1 MTYILFNY
9 YFGFNSSFSDGKKY
23 LCLRPNSN
31 PSTLLVW
38 KGGGYTSKFV
48 CLHVRYYIFGCS
60 KMHSELALCE
70 FCLHGIDFEITGTGS
85 CQRASSFVSWLILKR
100 VLFHQICFL
109 EKHLWAA
116 TMILVICLFQYLSLI
131 F

>member
-23 LCLRPNSN
+23 LCFRPNSN
-31 PSTLLVW
+31 PSTLLALSLEG
-38 KGGGYTSKFV
+38 GGGYTSKFV

-85 CQRASSFVSWLILKR
+85 CQRVSSFVS
-100 VLFHQICFL
+100 
-109 EKHLWAA
+109 
-116 TMILVICLFQYLSLI
+116 
-131 F
+131 

>member
-23 LCLRPNSN
+23 LCFRPNSN

-38 KGGGYTSKFV
+38 RGGGYTSKFV

-60 KMHSELALCE
+60 KMHSE
-70 FCLHGIDFEITGTGS
+70 FCSHGIDFEITGTGS
-85 CQRASSFVSWLILKR
+85 CQRVSSFVSLLILKR